1 MRGKRIRRSSAL
13 KGTQVDDPPQ
23 PRQWST
29 ASSASSD
36 AGRVLMKLLSLVYL
50 KFYFSVVFL
59 QFLLGI
65 PRPRGQRTQPSGMSV
80 LRIQVSVD
88 LGFNHLKQLTPVLC
102 AFYNLPCEAKHLC
115 GMVIRFY
122 VIKPRDTIPWHDR
135 WLRPSCLVVFTK
147 TWEP

>member
-23 PRQWST
+23 PAYST

-65 PRPRGQRTQPSGMSV
+65 PRPRGQ
-80 LRIQVSVD
+80 
-88 LGFNHLKQLTPVLC
+88 
-102 AFYNLPCEAKHLC
+102 
-115 GMVIRFY
+115 
-122 VIKPRDTIPWHDR
+122 
-135 WLRPSCLVVFTK
+135 
-147 TWEP
+147 